1 MSGREIMD
9 DEEQERFED
18 YLELERYIEELQAGR
33 AAHPP
38 RDLTP
43 AQARIYRMAALFRS
57 ASPQAALPRSEF
69 IEELHARL
77 LALDHEDHEEEET
90 QKRPAVKP
98 QVEQPQPAAA
108 QAEPEKVEPAKV
120 ETSQEQ
126 EAPANAP
133 RPATPAPDPAGV
145 PRRAHFF
152 SRRSLLSGGAAA
164 AASLVVGAGIGAA
177 IEGAGK
183 SGAQKAGSQTPVY
196 TPPVNI
202 SAATLV
208 PDNIPTVLHF
218 VINEAE
224 LGEDAVSFNTGTII
238 GFVIRSDGDDPDV
251 PKGII
256 AMSAA
261 CTHMGCIVQ
270 WDGTDRQYHC
280 PCHGGVFSEY
290 GKPANSIGHMRYPA
304 ALPRL
309 NTKVIDGKIYVQ
321 VPAGPSQT

>member
-1 MSGREIMD
+1 MD

-69 IEELHARL
+69 VEELHARL
-77 LALDHEDHEEEET
+77 LALDHEEHEEEET
-90 QKRPAVKP
+90 QKRPAVKLP
-98 QVEQPQPAAA
+98 AEPALPAAEQPAQP
-108 QAEPEKVEPAKV
+108 QLAKV
-120 ETSQEQ
+120 ETGQEQ
-126 EAPANAP
+126 EATADAP
-133 RPATPAPDPAGV
+133 QPATPAPAPAGV

-183 SGAQKAGSQTPVY
+183 SGAQKAGSQPPVY

-224 LGEDAVSFNTGTII
+224 LGEDAVSFKTDTII
-238 GFVIRSDGDDPDV
+238 GFVIRSDGDDPNE
-251 PKGII
+251 PKGIV

-304 ALPRL
+304 ALPRM
-309 NTKVIDGKIYVQ
+309 NTKIIDGKIYVQ
-321 VPAGPSQT
+321 VPAGPGSSPSQT